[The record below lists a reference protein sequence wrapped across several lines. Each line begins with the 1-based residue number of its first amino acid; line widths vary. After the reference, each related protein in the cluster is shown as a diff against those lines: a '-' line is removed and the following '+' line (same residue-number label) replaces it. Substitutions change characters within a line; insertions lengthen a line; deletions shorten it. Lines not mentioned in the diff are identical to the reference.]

1 MKKETL
7 ITKFPSTKVG
17 VIDFVQQT
25 KNVILSGSEN
35 PIKIAIQL
43 KSLEEIVKLLRT
55 DNEVQDL
62 ILDQALKEG
71 EKTFSIYGAE
81 ISIREMGTKYDYSI
95 CNDSLLG
102 GLYGEMH
109 VLKKKIKDRETML
122 KTISEDNPAVSMD
135 AEILHPPLKTSKT
148 GLAITLK

>member
-1 MKKETL
+1 MKKEVL

-62 ILDQALKEG
+62 ILDQALKQG

-95 CNDSLLG
+95 CNDALLG
-102 GLYGEMH
+102 GLYGQLNL
-109 VLKKKIKDRETML
+109 LKRQIKDRETML
-122 KTISEDNPAVSMD
+122 KTIKEDKPIISLEG
-135 AEILHPPLKTSKT
+135 EILNPPLKTSKT
-148 GLAITLK
+148 GIAITLK

>member
-1 MKKETL
+1 MEKL
-7 ITKFPSTKVG
+7 TK
-17 VIDFVQQT
+17 
-25 KNVILSGSEN
+25 ILSKSQVVDLFVETKDSIMSGNQDPLKVAVHLKALEVLISTLRKDEQ
-35 PIKIAIQL
+35 IQDYT
-43 KSLEEIVKLLRT
+43 LET
-55 DNEVQDL
+55 
-62 ILDQALKEG
+62 ALNHD

-81 ISIREMGTKYDYSI
+81 ISIREMGAKYDYSI

-148 GLAITLK
+148 GLAITMK